1 MGISKYL
8 LCRRILDLPQTSS
21 SPPAMLMAKAEMIR
35 IYNPFLSRVK
45 PVIWLGREVSTVSS

>member
-1 MGISKYL
+1 
-8 LCRRILDLPQTSS
+8 
-21 SPPAMLMAKAEMIR
+21 MLMAKAEMIR